1 MTYRIRTVAE
11 MTGIPRNTLIAW
23 ERRYGVVHPT
33 RHENGYRSYSDED
46 VARLLRLKNAQAAG
60 LSISEAVAL
69 LDQEGAAPPAAPVAE
84 PSSPDLTQT
93 FGALR
98 AELCHALVHYQ
109 RAKAEELLGGL
120 LGVPFKTRLR
130 EVYFPVLREIGD
142 LWERRAISVVQ
153 EHYATALLRTHFA
166 SILVGTGTSN
176 PRAAHAACTTFVGDL
191 HEMGA
196 LALAIQLSL
205 DGYRVSYLGPNLPA
219 DELVRFVHA
228 QKPQL
233 VCVSVVMPTT
243 ARALR
248 AYAAEVAAA
257 LPSRG
262 RLVLGGKVLER
273 LKDALNLPRVR
284 VQPEWGTDFAL

>member
-1 MTYRIRTVAE
+1 

-60 LSISEAVAL
+60 LSISEAVTL
-69 LDQEGAAPPAAPVAE
+69 LDQEGATPSPPDPPPAQRAG
-84 PSSPDLTQT
+84 PDATQA
-93 FGALR
+93 FGGLCA
-98 AELCHALVHYQ
+98 ALCHALVHYQ
-109 RAKAEELLGGL
+109 RAKAEEILGGL

-142 LWERRAISVVQ
+142 LWERRTISIVQ
-153 EHYATALLRTHFA
+153 EHYATSLLRTHFA
-166 SILVGTGTSN
+166 SILVGIGTSN
-176 PRAAHAACTTFVGDL
+176 PRATHAACTTFVGDL

-228 QKPQL
+228 QKPKL
-233 VCVSVVMPTT
+233 LCVSVVMPTT

-248 AYAAEVAAA
+248 AYAAEVAPA

-262 RLVLGGKVLER
+262 LLVLGGKVLER
-273 LKDALNLPRVR
+273 LQDALDLPGVC
-284 VQPEWGTDFAL
+284 VQPEWGTDFALR